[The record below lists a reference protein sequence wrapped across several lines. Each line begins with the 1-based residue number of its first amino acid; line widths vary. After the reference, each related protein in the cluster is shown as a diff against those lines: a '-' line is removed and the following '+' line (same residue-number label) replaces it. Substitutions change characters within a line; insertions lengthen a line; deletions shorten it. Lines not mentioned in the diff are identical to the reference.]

1 MKAVFQANNGKV
13 FDDEADARHEDRF
26 IEEVSALLAPFKDS
40 DIKPGEFVQ
49 RNSEQVQSLIDK
61 TYRLLLRYYG
71 ASSEIP
77 KLWKQEPRGFV
88 GRYLDD
94 GDSPAY
100 SIYGILLSI
109 DNKNRQ
115 WQQPYYALAANRG
128 EYPR

>member
-1 MKAVFQANNGKV
+1 MKTVFQANNGKV
-13 FDDEADARHEDRF
+13 FDTIEDAEHEDKF
-26 IEEVSALLAPFKDS
+26 LKEVSDILAPFRDS

-49 RNSEQVQSLIDK
+49 RNSQQVQSLIDK

-77 KLWKQEPRGFV
+77 KLWKKEPRGFV

-94 GDSPAY
+94 GNSPAY

-128 EYPR
+128 EYPL

>member
-1 MKAVFQANNGKV
+1 MKEVFQANNGKV

-26 IEEVSALLAPFKDS
+26 IEEVNLVLKPFRDS

-49 RNSEQVQSLIDK
+49 RTEQQVNSLIAE
-61 TYRLLLRYYG
+61 TGRILTRYYG
-71 ASSEIP
+71 ANSEIP

-94 GDSPAY
+94 GNSPAY

>member
-1 MKAVFQANNGKV
+1 MKQVYKANNGKT
-13 FDDEADARHEDRF
+13 FDNVEDALHEDRF
-26 IEEVSALLAPFKDS
+26 IEEVRVLLEPFRGV

-77 KLWKQEPRGFV
+77 KLWKKEPRGFV

-100 SIYGILLSI
+100 SIYGVLLSI